1 MKRRV
6 YKSEIAVYVVRCE
19 DNALY
24 VGMTKDP
31 TRRWR
36 EHQEGRGSW
45 YTQFYKPISMS
56 VCAWVRGKKK
66 AEALEIAMTEALGAL
81 YLKVAG
87 GVRTYVSAS
96 GRGREWRAA
105 DLEMYGMLGRF
116 EKLTFLQ
123 VNLPCEMYY
132 YVDGQGT
139 RPWNGST
146 PISTSLMY
154 TDELAN
160 SEIIGL

>member
-19 DNALY
+19 QDAYY
-24 VGMTKDP
+24 VGITKDP
-31 TRRWR
+31 DRRWR

-45 YTQFYKPISMS
+45 YTQIYKPISMS
-56 VCAWVRGKKK
+56 VCAWVRGKRK
-66 AEALEIAMTEALGAL
+66 AESLEIAMTEVLGMMC
-81 YLKVAG
+81 LKVAG
-87 GVRTYVSAS
+87 GVRTFVSAS
-96 GRGREWRAA
+96 GRGREWHAG
-105 DLEMYGMLGRF
+105 DLELYGALSRF

-123 VNLPCEMYY
+123 VNTPKEMYY
-132 YVDGQGT
+132 YVDGHGT

-154 TDELAN
+154 TAELAN